1 MYEFQARIAWECLA
15 NEKSRADAIY
25 IDHAKEEDGD
35 AREVAAGDA
44 LEAVSSGASE
54 QSEEWQAVQSPEAA
68 ELSSPAD
75 PSNAAE
81 ASLQCDGE
89 VQAFL
94 REHELQRYT
103 ADIAAV
109 GGTALA
115 HLRGASEIDLAPL
128 RDKMPPLHF
137 RSLLRAVGGL

>member
-35 AREVAAGDA
+35 AHEVAAGDA

-54 QSEEWQAVQSPEAA
+54 QSEEWQAVGEAA
-68 ELSSPAD
+68 ELNSPAD
-75 PSNAAE
+75 PSNAAA

>member
-1 MYEFQARIAWECLA
+1 MCEFQARIAWECLA

-54 QSEEWQAVQSPEAA
+54 QSEEGQAVQISA

-75 PSNAAE
+75 PSNAAA

-109 GGTALA
+109 GGTAMA

-137 RSLLRAVGGL
+137 RSLLCAVGGL

>member
-1 MYEFQARIAWECLA
+1 MCEFQARIAWECLA
-15 NEKSRADAIY
+15 NEKYRADAIY

-35 AREVAAGDA
+35 AREAGDA

-54 QSEEWQAVQSPEAA
+54 QSEGWQAVQSLEAA

-75 PSNAAE
+75 PSNAAA

>member
-35 AREVAAGDA
+35 AREVAAGDE

-75 PSNAAE
+75 PSNAAA

-103 ADIAAV
+103 TDIAAA

-115 HLRGASEIDLAPL
+115 HLREASEIDLAPL

>member
-1 MYEFQARIAWECLA
+1 MQLPPPLCESFSLRRA
-15 NEKSRADAIY
+15 ND
-25 IDHAKEEDGD
+25 EDGD
-35 AREVAAGDA
+35 AREVGDA